1 MKELRYISTSFSSN
15 NTFEKINDE
24 FVKATISIM
33 SCDQIANGTKFT
45 KESVEKASSTLNY
58 APVIGFFNG
67 DDFEGHSIEYIVTD
81 TEVKQIVK
89 TVPFGV
95 VIKDTQRWEK
105 IHKPNG
111 EVEDYFM
118 ADCYLWGRY
127 EEAIKK
133 VKENKCNQSMEVIC
147 NSGKFNEEDG
157 YFEVKDFSFS
167 GLCILGENVTP
178 AFNLAKIRTSENFSK
193 IEVSTVYQEMLYSLN
208 TYLNAEDYDGG
219 GSEMDKSKEFNE
231 ELNETEEDFKKK
243 RCAEEEDEEF
253 KKKKCAEDEE
263 EDEFKRKKCENE
275 EDYQSK
281 YEEVNNELISLKA
294 KYSDLQAE
302 YEDLKDRYTALESE
316 VAELRDFAL
325 EENVF
330 SKFEVLKNVEGYEAI
345 YNARYDLSEED
356 LVLRLKALAYDNGI
370 VVGKKS
376 NRKEKEI
383 KKFSLDVNNP
393 KNNKGKVTEWDT
405 LNLNKK

>member
-45 KESVEKASSTLNY
+45 KESVERASSTLNY

-208 TYLNAEDYDGG
+208 TYLNAENYDGG
-219 GSEMDKSKEFNE
+219 GSEMDEPKEFNE

-243 RCAEEEDEEF
+243 RCAEEEDEF
-253 KKKKCAEDEE
+253 KKKRCSE
-263 EDEFKRKKCENE
+263 E
-275 EDYQSK
+275 EDYQAK
-281 YEEVNNELISLKA
+281 YEEVNSELISLKA

-302 YEDLKDRYTALESE
+302 YEDLKTKYTALESE

-330 SKFEVLKNVEGYEAI
+330 SKFEVLKNVEGYEDI
-345 YNARYDLSEED
+345 YNARFELSEED

-370 VVGKKS
+370 IMNKKS
-376 NRKEKEI
+376 NRREKEI
-383 KKFSLDVNNP
+383 KKFSLDVNNQ
-393 KNNKGKVTEWDT
+393 KNKGKVTEWDT